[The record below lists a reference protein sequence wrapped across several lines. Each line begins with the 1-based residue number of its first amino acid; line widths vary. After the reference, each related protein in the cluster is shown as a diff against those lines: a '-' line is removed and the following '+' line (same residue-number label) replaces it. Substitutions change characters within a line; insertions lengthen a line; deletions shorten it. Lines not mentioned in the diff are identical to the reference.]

1 MNHAATRLFQLTF
14 SPGLICFLMLV
25 SGYSAQSQDQDFE
38 RSEISIHLYPEENS
52 KTDADFFTPRTH
64 GQDSSVLF
72 SNSHISRSV
81 TKPGDA
87 KSNDEEEALKFNFLY
102 FIIQKFK
109 ISDIID

>member
-1 MNHAATRLFQLTF
+1 MKHAATRLFQLTF
-14 SPGLICFLMLV
+14 SPGLICFLLLV

-52 KTDADFFTPRTH
+52 KTDADFFMPRTH
-64 GQDSSVLF
+64 GQDSSISF
-72 SNSHISRSV
+72 GNSQISRSV
-81 TKPGDA
+81 NKPGDA